1 MHSTLFSQRFQNK
14 KKISLSHFTFLG
26 CSTSRSHFYCT
37 LMMPSNSIKV
47 NTEVAVLVSAFAA
60 SLATYVLMNA
70 RRKVKIVMSQD
81 ENIESTSLGPESK
94 LETQYQLNLR
104 GKVDRIYEYHGPKP
118 FEFNSEVVSVFD
130 DMVSRSVP
138 LYCEVI
144 DLCIY
149 WFQRYYQPGSRVY
162 DLGCSTGTTLDIL
175 ARAAS
180 SFHKHPEKRCEFVG
194 IDNSEAMVQACK
206 EKLDWATKNHIID
219 IRCGD
224 ILGSRIENASFVVMN
239 YTLQFVPVVRRQELL
254 SSISKGLLD
263 GGILFLSEKVR
274 TECSELQ
281 ETCTW
286 IYEDFKERRKYTKR
300 EIARKKEALMNVLI
314 PFSEKELKDALHSSG
329 FENVEITA
337 KWNNFTTFVARKK
350 APVLLEASSKKK
362 KEKYTQKISTPNID
376 KLFDACPVYLGDYLE
391 PKLLSAVCLERI
403 QAFRDKGVVSNDT
416 LKEYDGIAEMIL
428 ALPQLSSKTM
438 IFDQAEVILGH
449 PDELNSQQMEI
460 FHKCI
465 NSLKPWRKGPVK
477 LFGVKIDSEWRSD
490 LKWERIKKSIPNLK
504 DKVICDL
511 GCGNG
516 YFMYRMLEFSPK
528 LIVGIDPNFHAW
540 LEFNLFQRIS
550 GIDNVKFEYLRGD
563 ILSNLP
569 DMFDVIFCLG
579 VLYHTP
585 DPIGMLKD
593 IHKSMTKHSTLIVD
607 CQGIPG
613 DEHIALFPKKRYT
626 NMKGV
631 YFLPTLITLQHWL
644 QRANFKDFEVIFNE
658 ELSTEEQRT
667 TEWAPVRSLKDSL
680 AEDERKTIE
689 GYPRAHRF
697 YVKVRK

>member
-1 MHSTLFSQRFQNK
+1 MHSTQSYKYTTEMLVLFSAVVA
-14 KKISLSHFTFLG
+14 
-26 CSTSRSHFYCT
+26 STS
-37 LMMPSNSIKV
+37 
-47 NTEVAVLVSAFAA
+47 
-60 SLATYVLMNA
+60 TYWFIS
-70 RRKVKIVMSQD
+70 RREKDAKTND
-81 ENIESTSLGPESK
+81 EHKNDSLGPDK
-94 LETQYQLNLR
+94 RIETKYQLNLR
-104 GKVDRIYEYHGPKP
+104 GKVDKIYEHHGPKP

-149 WFQRYYQPGSRVY
+149 WFQRYYRPDTKVY

-180 SFHKHPEKRCEFVG
+180 SFRDDLLPYRIEFVG

-206 EKLDWATKNHIID
+206 DKLDWASKHHIID

-224 ILGSRIENASFVVMN
+224 ILGTQIENASFVVMN

-254 SSISKGLLD
+254 LAISNGLIH

-274 TECSELQ
+274 TECSEIQ
-281 ETCTW
+281 ETFTW

-314 PFSEKELKDALHSSG
+314 PCSEKELKDALNSAG
-329 FENVEITA
+329 FENVEIVA

-350 APVLLEASSKKK
+350 APVTLQSGNDKRKTTSLKLN
-362 KEKYTQKISTPNID
+362 TPNLEM
-376 KLFDACPVYLGDYLE
+376 LFDVCPVYLSDYLE
-391 PKLLSAVCLERI
+391 PNLLSSVCLERMKS
-403 QAFRDKGVVSNDT
+403 FRDKGVVSNDT
-416 LKEYDGIAEMIL
+416 LREYDEVAKMIL
-428 ALPQLSSKTM
+428 LLPKMVSKLQ
-438 IFDQAEVILGH
+438 IFDQPELILGS
-449 PDELNSQQMEI
+449 PDELNSEQMEI
-460 FHKCI
+460 FKSCLHA
-465 NSLKPWRKGPVK
+465 LKPWRKGPVR

-490 LKWERIKKSIPNLK
+490 LKWERLQKSLPNLK
-504 DKVICDL
+504 DKVVCDL

-516 YFMYRMLEFSPK
+516 YFMFRMLEYEPK
-528 LIVGIDPNFHAW
+528 LVMGIDPNFHAW

-550 GIDNVKFEYLRGD
+550 GVDNVKFEYLRGD
-563 ILSNLP
+563 IMSSLP
-569 DMFDVIFCLG
+569 AIFDVVFCLG

-593 IHKSMTKHSTLIVD
+593 IYNSMKKSSTLIVD

-613 DEHIALFPKKRYT
+613 EDHITLFPKKRYT

-631 YFLPTLITLQHWL
+631 YFLPTLITLEHWL
-644 QRANFKDFEVIFNE
+644 KRANFKNFEVIYNE
-658 ELSTEEQRT
+658 VLSTVEQRST
-667 TEWAPVRSLKDSL
+667 DWAPVRSLEESL
-680 AEDERKTIE
+680 DPSDTSQTVE

-697 YVKVRK
+697 YVKVTR

>member
-1 MHSTLFSQRFQNK
+1 MTSNFSKPTTEFAAL
-14 KKISLSHFTFLG
+14 LSAL
-26 CSTSRSHFYCT
+26 
-37 LMMPSNSIKV
+37 
-47 NTEVAVLVSAFAA
+47 AA

-70 RRKVKIVMSQD
+70 SKKVKTTTISKD
-81 ENIESTSLGPESK
+81 ENSETTSLGPERK
-94 LETQYQLNLR
+94 FETQYQLNLR

-149 WFQRYYQPGSRVY
+149 WFQKYYQPGSRVY

-180 SFHKHPEKRCEFVG
+180 SFHKHSEKKCEFVG

-206 EKLDWATKNHIID
+206 EKLEWATADHIID

-224 ILGSRIENASFVVMN
+224 ILGSKIENASFVVMN

-254 SSISKGLLD
+254 SSISKGLID

-314 PFSEKELKDALHSSG
+314 PYSENELKDALYSSG

-350 APVLLEASSKKK
+350 APVLLQVNNRKK
-362 KEKYTQKISTPNID
+362 KEKNAQKLSTPHID
-376 KLFDACPVYLGDYLE
+376 ELFDACPVYLNDYLE
-391 PKLLSAVCLERI
+391 PNLLSAVCLERI

-416 LKEYDGIAEMIL
+416 LKEYDAIAEMIL
-428 ALPQLSSKTM
+428 ALPQLSSKTK
-438 IFDQAEVILGH
+438 IFDQAELILGSA
-449 PDELNSQQMEI
+449 DELNSHEMEI

-465 NSLKPWRKGPVK
+465 NSLKPWRKGPVT

-490 LKWERIKKSIPNLK
+490 LKWERIQKSIPNLK
-504 DKVICDL
+504 GKVVCDL

-516 YFMYRMLEFSPK
+516 YFMYRMLEYSPK
-528 LIVGIDPNFHAW
+528 LVVGIDPNFHAW

-550 GIDNVKFEYLRGD
+550 GIENLKFEYLRGD
-563 ILSNLP
+563 VLSRLP
-569 DMFDVIFCLG
+569 GIFDVVFCLG

-593 IHKSMTKHSTLIVD
+593 IHKSMTKQSTLIVD

-631 YFLPTLITLQHWL
+631 YFLPTLSTLQNWL

-658 ELSTEEQRT
+658 ELSTAEQRA
-667 TEWAPVRSLKDSL
+667 TEWAPVRSLSESL
-680 AEDERKTIE
+680 DLDDKTKTIE

-697 YVKVRK
+697 YVKVRR